1 MIDIPT
7 CMHTVSTRE
16 ELEKLHTKQ
25 LLRSRVHTT
34 YPCSTDIQCPHY
46 IKCKRALEEERA
58 LIKEILATREH
69 IPNKKESK
77 ALRKE
82 RIKRRK

>member
-1 MIDIPT
+1 MVDIPT
-7 CMHTVSTRE
+7 CVHKVSTRE

-46 IKCKRALEEERA
+46 KECKRALEEEQA

-77 ALRKE
+77 QIRKE
-82 RIKRRK
+82 RIKRGR

>member
-1 MIDIPT
+1 MKDIPA
-7 CMHTVSTRE
+7 CIHAVSSRD

-46 IKCKRALEEERA
+46 KECKRALKEEQA

-69 IPNKKESK
+69 IPNKQESK
-77 ALRKE
+77 MLRKE
-82 RIKRRK
+82 RIKRGK